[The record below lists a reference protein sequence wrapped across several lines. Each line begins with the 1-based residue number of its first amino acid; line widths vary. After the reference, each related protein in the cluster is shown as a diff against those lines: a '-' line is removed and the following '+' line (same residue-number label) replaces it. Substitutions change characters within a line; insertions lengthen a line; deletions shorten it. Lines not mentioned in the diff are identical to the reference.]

1 MQNRIL
7 LIEDRAGSYN
17 QLSAEL
23 YSKDIQVQDAF
34 GIEQGL
40 PYLESFLPSL
50 IVFELGQPK
59 GDGVADL
66 KRMAASA
73 AAHHVPVIY
82 TSVHADEEFRRLT
95 RELGAAGFF
104 EEPLEL
110 GSLMMVIQ
118 MTLSKPQGLAQL
130 G

>member
-7 LIEDRAGSYN
+7 LIEDRPGSYK
-17 QLSAEL
+17 EL
-23 YSKDIQVQDAF
+23 ASELCSKDIQVQDAF

-40 PYLESFLPSL
+40 PHVDSFLPNL

-66 KRMAASA
+66 KRMAALA
-73 AAHHVPVIY
+73 AAHHIPVIY
-82 TSVHADEEFRRLT
+82 TSVHADEEFRNLT

-110 GSLMMVIQ
+110 GFLMMVIQ
-118 MTLSKPQGLAQL
+118 MTLSKSQGLAQL

>member
-7 LIEDRAGSYN
+7 LIEDRPGSFK
-17 QLSAEL
+17 QLGLEL
-23 YSKDIQVQDAF
+23 GAKDIQVQDAF
-34 GIEQGL
+34 GMEQGL
-40 PYLESFLPSL
+40 PHVDSFLPSL
-50 IVFELGQPK
+50 IVLELGQPK

-66 KRMAASA
+66 ERMAALA
-73 AAHHVPVIY
+73 ATHQIPVIY
-82 TSVHADEEFRRLT
+82 TSVHASEEYRNRT

-110 GSLMMVIQ
+110 GYLMIVIQ
-118 MTLSKPQGLAQL
+118 MSLAKAQGLAQL